1 MKAAVLRQI
10 GRLDIEDVDL
20 DGPRADEVRVR
31 VLASGLCHSDYHMII
46 GDLPNTPKPAVLGHE
61 AAGVIEAVGADVRG
75 FAVGDLVTTCVSAY
89 CGECREC
96 LGGHTHICDAPP
108 GKGASNRAAG
118 SRITK
123 NGEAIY
129 QLGGLGGFAEEM
141 VVHHRGIAKMPEG
154 IPPTAAALMGCA
166 VLTGVGSV
174 LNGAK
179 VEPGSTVVVIGC
191 GGVGL
196 NVIQGAR
203 IAGASRIIAVD
214 MKPAKLEMAK
224 AFGATDGVLGG
235 ADAVAGVLEMTGGGV
250 DYAFEVIGLAS
261 TMQQAFAM
269 LRKRGTAVL
278 LGVAKAGAE
287 LTVPIMPFVFKEVR
301 IMSSIMGSSAFQL
314 FLPQLAGYYLNGQLK
329 LDELVSN
336 EIPLSAINEGY
347 AGMASGEVA
356 RNVVVF

>member
-1 MKAAVLRQI
+1 MKAAVLREI
-10 GRLDIEDVDL
+10 GRLDIEDVEL

-31 VLASGLCHSDYHMII
+31 VLASGLCHSDYHMIV

-61 AAGVIEAVGADVRG
+61 AAGVIEAIGEDVRG

-96 LGGHTHICDAPP
+96 QTGHTHLCDTPP

-123 NGEAIY
+123 GGEAIY

-141 VVHHRGIAKMPEG
+141 VVHQRAIARMPEG
-154 IPPTAAALMGCA
+154 IPATAAALMGCA
-166 VLTGVGSV
+166 VLTGVGAV

-179 VEPGSTVVVIGC
+179 VEPGSTVAVIGC

-214 MKPAKLEMAK
+214 MKPAKLEMART
-224 AFGATDGVLGG
+224 FGATDGVLGG
-235 ADAVAGVLEMTGGGV
+235 PDSVGEVLEMTGGGV
-250 DYAFEVIGLAS
+250 DYAFEVIGLAQ
-261 TMQQAFAM
+261 TMRDAFAM
-269 LRKRGTAVL
+269 LRKRGTAML
-278 LGVAKAGAE
+278 IGVAKAGAE
-287 LTVPIMPFVFKEVR
+287 LSIPIMPFAYKEAR
-301 IMSSIMGSSAFQL
+301 IMGSMMGSSAFQL

-336 EIPLSAINEGY
+336 TIPLSAINEGY
-347 AGMASGEVA
+347 AGMATGEVA
-356 RNVVVF
+356 RNVIVF